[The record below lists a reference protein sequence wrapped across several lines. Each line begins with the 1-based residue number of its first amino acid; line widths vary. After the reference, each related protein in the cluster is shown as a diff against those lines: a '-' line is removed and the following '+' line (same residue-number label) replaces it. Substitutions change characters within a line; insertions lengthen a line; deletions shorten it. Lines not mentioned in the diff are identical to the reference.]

1 MGLRLRN
8 TWMCLATSETHTT
21 GLRILS
27 FIEQFMQK
35 KAAKEAQAK
44 EDLEKSKADSA
55 ARWVIK
61 GARADP
67 ADDQGQQG
75 HQG

>member
-1 MGLRLRN
+1 
-8 TWMCLATSETHTT
+8 
-21 GLRILS
+21 
-27 FIEQFMQK
+27 MQK

-67 ADDQGQQG
+67 ADEQGQKS